1 MKENIDILPM
11 IILIGAGA
19 FSILASIYNWDF
31 FFENRKARIFVN
43 LFGRKGSRIFY
54 SALGFLLFFFAYK
67 MINE

>member
-1 MKENIDILPM
+1 MEENNDLLPM

-19 FSILASIYNWDF
+19 FSILASIFNWDF

-54 SALGFLLFFFAYK
+54 SVLGLLLFFFAYK
-67 MINE
+67 MINI